1 MKNVLKII
9 STGRRRMKYLLGVLI
24 GLVILD
30 GVITELLISNGVA
43 EEANPLLQPLV
54 GEIGFLALK
63 VIGALLC
70 AFILWDVYRRFPRVG
85 LIATSVAVS
94 GYGIIVIWNASLFLI
109 A

>member
-1 MKNVLKII
+1 MKTVMKVI
-9 STGRRRMKYLLGVLI
+9 SKGKRRMKYLLGVLI

-30 GVITELLISNGVA
+30 GIVTELLISNGVA
-43 EEANPLLQPLV
+43 QEANPLLQPLV

-63 VIGALLC
+63 AIGALLC
-70 AFILWDVYRRFPRVG
+70 AFILWDVHRRFPRVG

-94 GYGIIVIWNASLFLI
+94 GYAIIVIWNASLFLI